1 MWIRIDR
8 MQIRIHKIWSMRI
21 RIQVNRNFFSKQVLI
36 FRSKK
41 NLLIFKSESK
51 PLRLARI
58 RRMSAMMS
66 SFSDLKI
73 INSISCIIES
83 ALLLFLLLPKR
94 KKMLVQLLF
103 FSSFYTPGS
112 GSGSTDQNEC
122 GPTGQIRIH
131 ITGLITCYFL
141 HSYGKLR
148 VVLTSIRKIVS
159 VYSSV
164 QSR

>member
-1 MWIRIDR
+1 LLNKSVIFGHLETKRINTVMWIRIDR

-103 FSSFYTPGS
+103 FLHFIPLDPDPDPQTKMNADRPVK
-112 GSGSTDQNEC
+112 SGSTSLD
-122 GPTGQIRIH
+122 
-131 ITGLITCYFL
+131 
-141 HSYGKLR
+141 
-148 VVLTSIRKIVS
+148 
-159 VYSSV
+159 
-164 QSR
+164 